1 MVTLSIGVRL
11 RAAGLVIVPPREAP
25 RDKVRAKV
33 SLSEAI
39 TVNALKRKNIRWV
52 GKSKIDRAGEKKWF
66 FGRKLSIG
74 ACENC

>member
-1 MVTLSIGVRL
+1 MITLSMGVRL

-39 TVNALKRKNIRWV
+39 TVNALKRENIRGGV
-52 GKSKIDRAGEKKWF
+52 KRGGK
-66 FGRKLSIG
+66 
-74 ACENC
+74 ENGVCWHICD